1 MLSMYLLHI
10 WGFIVLQIVFKR
22 SLSSAMHISGLVL
35 IPEEILH
42 GLLYLRNGVLIG
54 IFIRALPRVNAV
66 FLMS

>member
-1 MLSMYLLHI
+1 
-10 WGFIVLQIVFKR
+10 
-22 SLSSAMHISGLVL
+22 MHISGLVL